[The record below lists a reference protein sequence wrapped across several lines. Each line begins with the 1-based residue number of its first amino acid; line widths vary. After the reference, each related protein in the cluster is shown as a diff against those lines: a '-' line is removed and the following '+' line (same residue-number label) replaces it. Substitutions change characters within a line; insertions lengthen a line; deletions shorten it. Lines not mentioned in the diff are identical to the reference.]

1 MIQRNSYLNILKDF
15 AVMTKEGDW
24 EYIQVAW
31 TAKEESTFLREMR
44 PFEQINDFNRRMLLT
59 TDIEPV
65 TSYKGIQKINVIDW
79 LLNDDD

>member
-44 PFEQINDFNRRMLLT
+44 PFEKVETHNYAS
-59 TDIEPV
+59 P
-65 TSYKGIQKINVIDW
+65 QKKRPT
-79 LLNDDD
+79 